1 MNRGLMGFLRNK
13 IKKHKFMKA
22 LIENDEL
29 VIKEMGS
36 DLVIDTKGVDTTKL
50 KEFVKENIL
59 AIIDTEYLVLNFVTT
74 ERIRIY
80 TWHKGNKLYFYEER
94 PRVIHVH
101 IIDMLK
107 EVHKERVVGIAR

>member
-1 MNRGLMGFLRNK
+1 MNRGLVGFLRNR
-13 IKKHKFMKA
+13 IKKHTLLKA

-36 DLVIDTKGVDTTKL
+36 DLVIDTKGVDITEL

-59 AIIDTEYLVLNFVTT
+59 AIIDTEYLVLNFVTI
-74 ERIRIY
+74 EKLRIY
-80 TWHKGNKLYFYEER
+80 TWYKGNKLYFYEER
-94 PRVIHVH
+94 PRIVKTH

-107 EVHKERVVGIAR
+107 EVHQERVIDVAR

>member
-13 IKKHKFMKA
+13 IKKHTLMKA

-80 TWHKGNKLYFYEER
+80 TWHKGKKLYFYEER